1 MTIQKNCFNY
11 RYILLVLCFLSVLPT
26 TTLAS
31 PLKLS
36 GPDSVVKEGYFTV
49 SVSTTAAAELNR
61 VTIEVASDSEF
72 SENTKQFPALGDFK
86 DISLTG
92 FSNGSY
98 YLRARA
104 EDAKNQTYLSNTIE
118 ITVKHYPLWQA
129 LTLFFIGLVIFI
141 TLVATLLLLHRQW
154 IHSKHQNHHD

>member
-1 MTIQKNCFNY
+1 MTTQKTCFNY
-11 RYILLVLCFLSVLPT
+11 RYTLLALCLFFMLPT

-31 PLKLS
+31 SLTLS
-36 GPDSVVKEGYFTV
+36 GPESVIKEGYFTV
-49 SVSTTAAAELNR
+49 SVHANDINELNR
-61 VTIEVASDSEF
+61 ITIEVASDSDFTER
-72 SENTKQFPALGDFK
+72 TRQFPALGDFK

-92 FSNGSY
+92 FSNGKY
-98 YLRARA
+98 YVRARA
-104 EDAKNQTYLSNTIE
+104 EDANRQAYVSNTVK

-154 IHSKHQNHHD
+154 LHSKQHKHHD